1 MSDFFN
7 VTRQRSLYANEAERH
22 LPLIQRKLTG
32 IEEDMSSGKRI
43 NRPSDDPSGFARA
56 SRIDA
61 LQEENKSYID
71 TIKTARGWVTSTEDA
86 LDQMVDLFSQAG
98 ERAVQARNDTLGQNE
113 RDAIA
118 GELDAIKKQVATL
131 FNTRYSGEYI
141 FAGNKTTTR
150 PFQKDG
156 SATTNLGDLAG
167 ARKRTTGPDG
177 LQMTINVNGQ
187 ELSEVAPGGVKT
199 IGALDDLIQSLK
211 SGDTSGISQSIE
223 DVEKVRSHLGQLG
236 SKVGS
241 VARRLDSMS
250 TQLRGVNHHLEA
262 ERSEIEDTD
271 YLKALTEFQRT
282 QQSLEA
288 SLKVTTEVRQTTIL
302 DYLR

>member
-22 LPLIQRKLTG
+22 LPLVQRKLTG

-43 NRPSDDPSGFARA
+43 NRPSDNPSGFARA

-61 LQEENKSYID
+61 LQKENKSYID

-86 LDQMVDLFSQAG
+86 LDQMVDLFAQAG
-98 ERAVQARNDTLGQNE
+98 ERAIQARNDTLGQDE

-118 GELDAIKKQVATL
+118 KELGAIKNQVVTL
-131 FNTRYSGEYI
+131 SNTRYSGEYI
-141 FAGNKTTTR
+141 FAGNKTTTP
-150 PFQKDG
+150 PFQDDG
-156 SATTNLGDLAG
+156 SPTTNLSDLDGD
-167 ARKRTTGPDG
+167 RKRTTGPGG
-177 LQMTINVNGQ
+177 LQISVNIDGQ
-187 ELSEVAPGGVKT
+187 ELSEVEPGGLKT

-211 SGDTSGISQSIE
+211 NGDAEGISQSIE
-223 DVEKVRSHLGQLG
+223 DTEEARSHFAQLG
-236 SKVGS
+236 SKAGS
-241 VARRLDSMS
+241 VARRLDSMA

-271 YLKALTEFQRT
+271 YLKALVDFQRT

>member
-22 LPLIQRKLTG
+22 LPLVQRKLTG

-56 SRIDA
+56 NRIDA
-61 LQEENKSYID
+61 LQKENKSYLD
-71 TIKTARGWVTSTEDA
+71 TIKTARGWVTATEDA
-86 LDQMVDLFSQAG
+86 LDQMVDLFAQAG
-98 ERAVQARNDTLGQNE
+98 ERAIQARNGTLGQDE

-118 GELDAIKKQVATL
+118 KELGAIKNQVVTRS
-131 FNTRYSGEYI
+131 NTRYSGEYI

-150 PFQKDG
+150 PFHEDG
-156 SATTNLGDLAG
+156 AATTNLADLAG
-167 ARKRTTGPDG
+167 DRRRTTGPGG
-177 LQMTINVNGQ
+177 LQVSVNVSGQ
-187 ELSEVAPGGVKT
+187 ALAEVEPGGLKT
-199 IGALDDLIQSLK
+199 MGALDDLIQAIEN
-211 SGDTSGISQSIE
+211 GDTDGISQGIGE
-223 DVEKVRSHLGQLG
+223 VEEARSHLGQLG

-241 VARRLDSMS
+241 VARRLDSMA

-262 ERSEIEDTD
+262 ERSEVEDTD

-288 SLKVTTEVRQTTIL
+288 ALKVTTEVRQTTIL